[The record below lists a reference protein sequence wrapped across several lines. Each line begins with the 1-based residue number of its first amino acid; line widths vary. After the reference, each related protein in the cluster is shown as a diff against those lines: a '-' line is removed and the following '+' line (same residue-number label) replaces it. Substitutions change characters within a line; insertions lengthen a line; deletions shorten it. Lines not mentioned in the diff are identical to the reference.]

1 MGFAKSL
8 MGNAG
13 RFQQLLNAIKQG
25 DDFETVF
32 RRIYRLPP
40 AELAAAWAARAG

>member
-1 MGFAKSL
+1 M
-8 MGNAG
+8 NNPG

-25 DDFETVF
+25 EDFEPVF

-40 AELAAAWAARAG
+40 AEMAAVWAARTS